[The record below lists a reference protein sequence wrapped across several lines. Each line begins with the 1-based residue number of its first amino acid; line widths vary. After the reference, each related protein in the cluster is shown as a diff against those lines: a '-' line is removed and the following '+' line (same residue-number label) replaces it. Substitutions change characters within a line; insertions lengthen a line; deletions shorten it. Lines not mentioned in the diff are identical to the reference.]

1 MFKHKIGAALLRGRA
16 RGAGLTLGGLVALVV
31 ETGWVAGFGLVATL
45 LVVVEWFMLVVVL
58 ELRLRFEN
66 ARFVPNCVWPFS
78 SLLRIELELRD
89 CNRAS
94 AFSVASP
101 HLLAL
106 VSLASKPELPVSPSI
121 YCTRVAI
128 GAHGLKPRSRALKR
142 AAWPLHIE
150 HFVFVELGAG
160 PRVTGREAQVSWI
173 GRLSLCGS
181 RAAGWASRLTDRA
194 LIFSASN
201 TPKLTTET

>member
-1 MFKHKIGAALLRGRA
+1 MKR
-16 RGAGLTLGGLVALVV
+16 
-31 ETGWVAGFGLVATL
+31 
-45 LVVVEWFMLVVVL
+45 
-58 ELRLRFEN
+58 
-66 ARFVPNCVWPFS
+66 S
-78 SLLRIELELRD
+78 
-89 CNRAS
+89 
-94 AFSVASP
+94 
-101 HLLAL
+101 
-106 VSLASKPELPVSPSI
+106 
-121 YCTRVAI
+121 I